1 VNSQLLFLAIDVA
14 AVVCAV
20 LLAARV
26 LASYPRLPSAW
37 LIAAIALGTVCN
49 VVLGR
54 YDYRY
59 WIPAPFQITVGGW
72 EPLLD
77 VGRNVAPGLLMLLC
91 HTVFIDGRRFP
102 RWLLGLFVL
111 QVLLDQPGRQ
121 FLHNPM
127 LVQTLPI
134 VLQTFFAGVS
144 LYWTLASWRDDLSET
159 RRRARMLTLAIV
171 GLNTFVSGLLTLL
184 VDQDSIA
191 SYFTHVGLV
200 ASYAAILGFVLFQT
214 LESSIGEYLDPSRRP
229 VPKGPR
235 RADADTAAGLA
246 RLASL
251 MEVDRLYRQ
260 PGLTLKEL
268 ADAVGLPEYRARKLI
283 HDELGFMSFNAYLHS
298 YRIRDACAQLRDPAL
313 RRTPILTIALSVG
326 YQSIN
331 TFNRG
336 FREVVGM
343 TPSAFRGSASTDP
356 AMENPSQNLNK
367 DAISK
372 NW

>member
-1 VNSQLLFLAIDVA
+1 LSAQLLFLAIDIA
-14 AVVCAV
+14 AIVCGA

-37 LIAAIALGTVCN
+37 LIAGIALGTACN

-54 YDYRY
+54 FDYRY
-59 WIPAPFQITVGGW
+59 WIPAPYQTSVGGW
-72 EPLLD
+72 EPWLD
-77 VGRNVAPGLLMLLC
+77 IGRNVGPGLLMLLC
-91 HTVFIDGRRFP
+91 HTVFIDGRQFP
-102 RWLLGLFVL
+102 RWLLALFVL
-111 QVLLDQPGRQ
+111 QVLLDQPGRELLSEP
-121 FLHNPM
+121 F

-134 VLQTFFAGVS
+134 VLQTFFAGIA

-171 GLNTFVSGLLTLL
+171 ALNTIVSGLLTLL
-184 VDQDSIA
+184 VDPNSIA

-200 ASYAAILGFVLFQT
+200 ASYATVLAFVLFQI
-214 LESSIGEYLDPSRRP
+214 LGSNIREYLDPSRRP
-229 VPKGPR
+229 LPEVPKRVDP
-235 RADADTAAGLA
+235 DVIDGLA

-251 MEVDRLYRQ
+251 MEVDHLYRQ
-260 PGLTLKEL
+260 PGLTLEQL
-268 ADAVGLPEYRARKLI
+268 ANKVGLPEYRLRKLI

-298 YRIRDACAQLRDPAL
+298 FRIGEACKQLRDPAL

-336 FREVVGM
+336 FREVIGM
-343 TPSAFRGSASTDP
+343 TPSAYRGQADASAAPT
-356 AMENPSQNLNK
+356 AENLIPK
-367 DAISK
+367 PE
-372 NW
+372 